1 MERESFVFYR
11 SFYDAILDLDAEQT
25 RMLLIAV
32 CERAL
37 NWADVEIN
45 DKVARMAMNLIRP
58 QLDANTKR
66 FMDGQKWWQY
76 WHLWWAPKGNSN
88 AGKTWEN
95 ISKQPQWGNKNN
107 PSGVTKTTPN
117 VNVNV
122 NDNVN
127 DNEKGCGEKREAGNT
142 LDADASRWNIDNETV
157 AKKNGVMLEDRLLS
171 LWLER
176 EIIELAITY
185 NECKKWKKLS
195 KFKDPQLKIWVDKL
209 RRCWFNTIE
218 WMKQVLENSIAG
230 WYEWI
235 FELKQKPI
243 VSSQVSKDWKVI
255 QRWWYNFYL

>member
-1 MERESFVFYR
+1 
-11 SFYDAILDLDAEQT
+11 
-25 RMLLIAV
+25 
-32 CERAL
+32 
-37 NWADVEIN
+37 
-45 DKVARMAMNLIRP
+45 
-58 QLDANTKR
+58 
-66 FMDGQKWWQY
+66 
-76 WHLWWAPKGNSN
+76 
-88 AGKTWEN
+88 
-95 ISKQPQWGNKNN
+95 
-107 PSGVTKTTPN
+107 
-117 VNVNV
+117 
-122 NDNVN
+122 VN
-127 DNEKGCGEKREAGNT
+127 DNENENVNEPVGWKKCDAGNT
-142 LDADASRWNIDNETV
+142 LDADASRWNIDKETV
-157 AKKNGVMLEDRLLS
+157 AKKNGVTLEDRLLS